1 MGNWCLN
8 EVRFIGDELQLQE
21 LGKMIAE
28 VIKREE
34 KSGRGQL
41 FPVAEVKEGYLF
53 EMSYTDGQLRYL
65 TKYMPNTVMIM
76 ALADYL
82 ELDYVHLYCEPAMGV
97 FGQYSY
103 HKGQLFEVFISAED
117 YAKFDF
123 EYGKGY
129 TFEDKLY
136 LTEDEV
142 LRIILNQKSQELLK
156 NQSKAL

>member
-8 EVRFIGDELQLQE
+8 EVQFIGDDLQLQE

-28 VIKREE
+28 LIEKEA

-41 FPVAEVKEGYLF
+41 FPIAEVKEGYLF
-53 EMSYTDGQLRYL
+53 EVSYADGQLSYL
-65 TKYMPNTVMIM
+65 TKYMPNSVMVM

-82 ELDYVHLYCEPAMGV
+82 GLDFVHLYCEPAMGV
-97 FGQYSY
+97 FGQDTY
-103 HKGQLFEVFISAED
+103 HKGQLLEVFISAED
-117 YAKFDF
+117 YQKFDF

-129 TFEDKLY
+129 TFENKLY
-136 LTEDEV
+136 PTEDQV
-142 LRIILNQKSQELLK
+142 LRIILNQKSKELLQ